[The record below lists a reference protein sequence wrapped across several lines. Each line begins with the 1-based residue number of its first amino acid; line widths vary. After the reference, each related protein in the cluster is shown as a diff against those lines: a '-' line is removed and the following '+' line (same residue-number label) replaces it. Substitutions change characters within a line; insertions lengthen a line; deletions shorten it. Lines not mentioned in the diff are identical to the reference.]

1 MDKTVTLGNIPDL
14 KTMKKEN
21 KNECNSI
28 FNPMYF
34 IYNYILFIV

>member
-14 KTMKKEN
+14 KIMKKEN

-28 FNPMYF
+28 FNPR
-34 IYNYILFIV
+34 IKIKQ